1 MRGPIAIA
9 IATLLAWVA
18 AAPAAFSQEPAT
30 RAEAD
35 RQLRE
40 EKARDAKP
48 YEPGGFERAMHYVEE
63 RGLFLAGRDGFY
75 PKLGS
80 LTTGSGFAYGLGYR
94 DRDAFNEHAIVDVW
108 AATSTRL
115 YWATEA
121 RLTFP
126 KLAHKKLQ

>member
-1 MRGPIAIA
+1 MSGESRRVIMRCPLAIA
-9 IATLLAWVA
+9 IAALAAWLA
-18 AAPAAFSQEPAT
+18 AAPVAWSQEPAT

-35 RQLRE
+35 RQRRD

-63 RGLFLAGRDGFY
+63 RGIFLVGREGLY

-80 LTTGSGFAYGLGYR
+80 LTTGSGFAYGAGYR
-94 DRDAFNEHAIVDVW
+94 DRDLFDQKAIVDVW

-115 YWATEA
+115 
-121 RLTFP
+121 
-126 KLAHKKLQ
+126 